1 MKHCMNRTAIMLI
14 VAGSALAATVPAE
27 GQDLRDNS
35 RRSLFSDQK
44 ASRIGETV
52 TILVVETTVASND
65 ASTSAARNDD
75 INFGA
80 TANTGSAT
88 GSTNVGV
95 TVGSG
100 SNFRGQGST
109 STKGSVRAKITA
121 NVDSVLANGNLVING
136 SRRIVINQE
145 EQTIKISG
153 VVRPSDIQ
161 ADNSVYSYNISDAT
175 ILMEG
180 NGLVEK
186 VQGPGLITKFLHF
199 LF

>member
-1 MKHCMNRTAIMLI
+1 MIAAAI
-14 VAGSALAATVPAE
+14 VAAAPVA
-27 GQDLRDNS
+27 GQDFRDNS

-65 ASTSAARNDD
+65 ASTSAGRSDD
-75 INFGA
+75 LNFGA
-80 TANTGSAT
+80 TANTGAT
-88 GSTNVGV
+88 GGTNIGV
-95 TVGSG
+95 NLGTGS
-100 SNFRGQGST
+100 SFRGSGST

-180 NGLVEK
+180 NGMVEK
-186 VQGPGLITKFLHF
+186 VQGPGLITKFLHI

>member
-1 MKHCMNRTAIMLI
+1 
-14 VAGSALAATVPAE
+14 V
-27 GQDLRDNS
+27 
-35 RRSLFSDQK
+35 SL
-44 ASRIGETV
+44 
-52 TILVVETTVASND
+52 LSNW
-65 ASTSAARNDD
+65 TYR
-75 INFGA
+75 
-80 TANTGSAT
+80 
-88 GSTNVGV
+88 
-95 TVGSG
+95 
-100 SNFRGQGST
+100 
-109 STKGSVRAKITA
+109 
-121 NVDSVLANGNLVING
+121 NLVING

>member
-1 MKHCMNRTAIMLI
+1 MKKRTISMML
-14 VAGSALAATVPAE
+14 AAAALAACAAVPAA

-44 ASRIGETV
+44 ASRVGETV

-65 ASTSAARNDD
+65 ASTSAQRSDD
-75 INFGA
+75 LNFGA
-80 TANTGSAT
+80 TANTGAT
-88 GSTNVGV
+88 GGTNVGV
-95 TVGSG
+95 TLGTGSA
-100 SNFRGQGST
+100 FRGGGST

-180 NGLVEK
+180 SGMVEK
-186 VQGPGLITKFLHF
+186 VQGPGLITKFLHI